1 MRSRTRVV
9 AQVAFAVALV
19 ALAVGYYFVLG
30 VGPTPSE
37 KPEDIAWWR
46 PWGLALRSDWAPLAP
61 LQEIAADVEQARHE
75 GRFEPRGLIPLALSA
90 VPPILAVL
98 VGLWLF
104 RAPAARV
111 PILALGITLG
121 AFGYYGWLDPETWL
135 DYSWRWPATLLVTA
149 TYLAAFLLAP
159 SLVRAV
165 RARPGGAQA
174 AALLAFAAPIYVLSI
189 EVTGTNSRLQWNV
202 SPWPTV
208 TLYGFLLCGFLLF
221 GLVLGVIHLAAG
233 VGLLVRG
240 RAAGAARTALAAAV
254 AAGLAAALRPIPFA
268 TSGALQLGLLALPA
282 ALLAALVGR
291 RSGDG
296 RPALAYLLAGGLVL
310 ANIKVGQWQGEAFLA
325 QARDEIAPRVIA
337 ALERHREERGSYP
350 EELPALVPSYLPEIP
365 LPSIGWL
372 DSGDETFMYT
382 VLGDSFLLEFPHVL
396 WVQCAY
402 SPAYAEEEATDEET
416 ADAAESNAAADDE
429 EPLPA
434 TWSCESKPP
443 RLW

>member
-1 MRSRTRVV
+1 MRNRRRAVG
-9 AQVAFAVALV
+9 QVAFVVALL
-19 ALAVGYYFVLG
+19 ALAVAYYYVLG

-37 KPEDIAWWR
+37 KPENIAWWR

-61 LQEIAADVEQARHE
+61 LQRIAADVEQARHE
-75 GRFEPRGLIPLALSA
+75 GRWEPRGLIPLLLSA
-90 VPPILAVL
+90 VPPILAIL
-98 VGLWLF
+98 VGFRLF

-111 PILALGITLG
+111 PILALGITLC
-121 AFGYYGWLDPETWL
+121 AFGYYGWLDPETWQ
-135 DYSWRWPATLLVTA
+135 DYTWRWPAVLLVTA
-149 TYLAAFLLAP
+149 TYLSTFLLAP

-165 RARPGGAQA
+165 RARPGGLQA
-174 AALLAFAAPIYVLSI
+174 AALLAFAAPVYFLSI
-189 EVTGTNSRLQWNV
+189 EVTGTNPRLQWNV

-208 TLYGFLLCGFLLF
+208 TLYGFLLLGLL
-221 GLVLGVIHLAAG
+221 LGVIHLAAG

-240 RAAGAARTALAAAV
+240 RAAGAARTVLAVAV
-254 AAGLAAALRPIPFA
+254 AAALAAALRPIPFA
-268 TSGALQLGLLALPA
+268 KAGAIQLALLALPA
-282 ALLAALVGR
+282 GLLAALVGR
-291 RSGDG
+291 RGEDG
-296 RPALAYLLAGGLVL
+296 RPALAYLLAGVLLL

-325 QARDEIAPRVIA
+325 EARDEIAPRVIA
-337 ALERHREERGSYP
+337 ALERHRQERGSYP
-350 EELPALVPSYLPEIP
+350 EELPELVPAYLPEIP

-402 SPAYAEEEATDEET
+402 SPAYAEEEADDEEA
-416 ADAAESNAAADDE
+416 ADAAEANAAADDE

>member
-9 AQVAFAVALV
+9 EQVAFAVALV
-19 ALAVGYYFVLG
+19 ALAAGYYFVLG

-37 KPEDIAWWR
+37 KPEAIAWWR

-61 LQEIAADVEQARHE
+61 LQQIAAAVEQARHE

-98 VGLWLF
+98 VGFRLF

-111 PILALGITLG
+111 PILALGILLC

-149 TYLAAFLLAP
+149 SYLSVFLLAP
-159 SLVRAV
+159 SLVRAA
-165 RARPGGAQA
+165 RARRGGLQA
-174 AALLAFAAPIYVLSI
+174 AALVAFAAPIYVLSI
-189 EVTGTNSRLQWNV
+189 EVTGTNPRLQWNV

-208 TLYGFLLCGFLLF
+208 TLYGFLLF

-240 RAAGAARTALAAAV
+240 RAAGAARTTLAAAI

-291 RSGDG
+291 RSDDG

-325 QARDEIAPRVIA
+325 QARDEVAPRVIA
-337 ALERHREERGSYP
+337 ALERHRQERGSYP
-350 EELPALVPSYLPEIP
+350 EELPALVPDYLPEIP
-365 LPSIGWL
+365 LPPIGWL

-382 VLGDSFLLEFPHVL
+382 ALGDSFLLEFPHVL

-402 SPAYAEEEATDEET
+402 SPAYAEEEAEDEEDL
-416 ADAAESNAAADDE
+416 DAAEANAAAEADDE